1 MIARVPSD
9 SPFTLG
15 LSPQKRGRNK
25 KMTYPEWLR
34 QRLQSQSDPGLDPAK
49 GQLVH
54 ILKRLKLSTVCQ
66 SARCPNLS
74 RCWAQGTATFLVL
87 GEICTRGCRFCN
99 IRSGSPQPVDD
110 DEPWRLLLAARE
122 LRLRDMVITSVTRDD
137 LADGGAFHFSETIR
151 VLRRGISGI
160 GIEVLTPD
168 FQGQL
173 SAIGILAEAAP
184 DIWGH
189 NLETVP
195 RLYPIIR
202 AGANYDRSL
211 KLLAQIKK
219 FAAGSR
225 TKSGLMLGL
234 GETSEE
240 VETVLHDLRQVGV
253 DHLTLGQY
261 LAPSRHHFPIARY
274 IDPEEFDQ
282 WGQKAAE
289 MGFTYIQSGPLVRS
303 SYRF

>member
-1 MIARVPSD
+1 
-9 SPFTLG
+9 
-15 LSPQKRGRNK
+15 
-25 KMTYPEWLR
+25 MTYPEWLR
-34 QRLQSQSDPGLDPAK
+34 QRLQSQSDPGPDPTK
-49 GQLVH
+49 RQLVQ

-74 RCWAQGTATFLVL
+74 RCWAQGTATFLIL
-87 GEICTRGCRFCN
+87 GDICTRGCRFCN

-122 LRLRDMVITSVTRDD
+122 LRLQDIVITSVTRDD

-151 VLRRGISGI
+151 VLRRGLSGI
-160 GIEVLTPD
+160 SIEVLTPD

-189 NLETVP
+189 NLETVR

-202 AGANYDRSL
+202 AGAHYDRSL
-211 KLLAQIKK
+211 KFLAQIKK
-219 FAAGSR
+219 FTAGSR
-225 TKSGLMLGL
+225 TKSSLMLGL

-240 VETVLHDLRQVGV
+240 VETVLHDLRRVGV

-274 IDPEEFDQ
+274 VAPEEFDQ
-282 WGQKAAE
+282 WGQKAVE
-289 MGFTYIQSGPLVRS
+289 MGFTDIQSGPLVRS

>member
-1 MIARVPSD
+1 
-9 SPFTLG
+9 
-15 LSPQKRGRNK
+15 
-25 KMTYPEWLR
+25 MTYPEWLR

-49 GQLVH
+49 RQLVH
-54 ILKRLKLSTVCQ
+54 ILKRLKLSTVCH

-74 RCWAQGTATFLVL
+74 RCWAQGTATFLIL
-87 GEICTRGCRFCN
+87 GDICTRGCRFCN

-137 LADGGAFHFSETIR
+137 LSDGGAFHFSETIR

-160 GIEVLTPD
+160 SVEVLTPD

-211 KLLAQIKK
+211 TLLAQIKN

-225 TKSGLMLGL
+225 TKSSLMLGL

-240 VETVLHDLRQVGV
+240 VETVLHDLRRVGV

-274 IDPEEFDQ
+274 VAPEEFDR
-282 WGQKAAE
+282 WGQKAVE
-289 MGFTYIQSGPLVRS
+289 MGFKYIQSGPLVRS

>member
-1 MIARVPSD
+1 
-9 SPFTLG
+9 
-15 LSPQKRGRNK
+15 
-25 KMTYPEWLR
+25 MTYPEWLR
-34 QRLQSQSDPGLDPAK
+34 QRLQSQSDPSLDPAK
-49 GQLVH
+49 RQLVH

-74 RCWAQGTATFLVL
+74 RCWAQGTATFLIL
-87 GEICTRGCRFCN
+87 GDICTRGCRFCN
-99 IRSGSPQPVDD
+99 IRSGSPQSVDD

-137 LADGGAFHFSETIR
+137 LADGGAFHFSEAIR

-160 GIEVLTPD
+160 SIEVLTPD

-195 RLYPIIR
+195 RLYPMIR

-211 KLLAQIKK
+211 MLLAQIKK
-219 FAAGSR
+219 IAAGSR

-240 VETVLHDLRQVGV
+240 VETVLHDLRRVGV

-261 LAPSRHHFPIARY
+261 LAPSRHHFPIVRY
-274 IDPEEFDQ
+274 VAPEEFDQ
-282 WGQKAAE
+282 WGQKAEE
-289 MGFTYIQSGPLVRS
+289 MGFKYIQSGPLVRS

>member
-1 MIARVPSD
+1 
-9 SPFTLG
+9 
-15 LSPQKRGRNK
+15 
-25 KMTYPEWLR
+25 
-34 QRLQSQSDPGLDPAK
+34 
-49 GQLVH
+49 
-54 ILKRLKLSTVCQ
+54 
-66 SARCPNLS
+66 
-74 RCWAQGTATFLVL
+74 
-87 GEICTRGCRFCN
+87 
-99 IRSGSPQPVDD
+99 VDD

-122 LRLRDMVITSVTRDD
+122 LRLQDMVITSVTRDD

-160 GIEVLTPD
+160 SVEVLTPD

-195 RLYPIIR
+195 RLYPMIR

-211 KLLAQIKK
+211 TLLAQIKN

-225 TKSGLMLGL
+225 TKSSLMLGL

-240 VETVLHDLRQVGV
+240 VEAVLHDLRRVGV

-274 IDPEEFDQ
+274 VAPEEFDR
-282 WGQKAAE
+282 WGQKAVE
-289 MGFTYIQSGPLVRS
+289 MGFKYIQSGPLVRS

>member
-1 MIARVPSD
+1 
-9 SPFTLG
+9 
-15 LSPQKRGRNK
+15 
-25 KMTYPEWLR
+25 MTYPKWLR
-34 QRLQSQSDPGLDPAK
+34 QRLQSQSNPGLDPAK
-49 GQLVH
+49 RQLVH

-66 SARCPNLS
+66 SAHCPNLS
-74 RCWAQGTATFLVL
+74 RCWAQGTATFLIL

-122 LRLRDMVITSVTRDD
+122 LRLQDIVITSVTRDD

-160 GIEVLTPD
+160 SIEVLTPD

-211 KLLAQIKK
+211 TLLVQIKK
-219 FAAGSR
+219 IDAGSR

-240 VETVLHDLRQVGV
+240 VETVLHDLRRVGV

-274 IDPEEFDQ
+274 VAPEEFDQ
-282 WGQKAAE
+282 WGQKAEE
-289 MGFTYIQSGPLVRS
+289 MGFTNIQSGPLVRS